1 MSLDSVYPPPPLQVQ
16 KQKKLEC
23 VRREDDRKK
32 KGLYLSETHCRFYNQ
47 LPFCAS
53 WPRNKCFKK
62 SIKGGRRADRELL
75 FSRAVGLFAFF
86 RLSLLLP
93 KAAAAPQGAPAPGR
107 AHRTARPSAALCARL
122 SSCSFS
128 SVNPG
133 RTDRPHGKS
142 GSAES
147 CTLRGGFV
155 LLTTH

>member
-1 MSLDSVYPPPPLQVQ
+1 MTLENLLAKENCLVPRLCLPPPPCKFRSKRNWNVLGG
-16 KQKKLEC
+16 
-23 VRREDDRKK
+23 RTTGKK
-32 KGLYLSETHCRFYNQ
+32 KELYLSETHCRFYNQ

-107 AHRTARPSAALCARL
+107 AHGTARPSAALCAYF
-122 SSCSFS
+122 SSCRFF
-128 SVNPG
+128 
-133 RTDRPHGKS
+133 RGKS
-142 GSAES
+142 WQHRPTPRKIAAG
-147 CTLRGGFV
+147 RQ
-155 LLTTH
+155 H